1 MIDITISYDRA
12 LNQLQQ
18 LLDKAGYSMNCDV
31 ALIVVRGYPIKD
43 YVPIVDFWIFDIV
56 GKELEILDEGFNQEL
71 LPLKWVYRE
80 MVDMNGKTIT
90 LEDGFDNLYTYIDLI
105 YDKKKNDY
113 NHYMM
118 SVPFMEAIC
127 PGIFDE
133 DYFKN
138 DYYNDSLDNEFYH
151 KAKEM
156 NEYLDNVDN
165 LIKNEKNS
173 WIAFQLIKRLLR
185 IID

>member
-18 LLDKAGYSMNCDV
+18 LLGKAGYSMNCDV

-43 YVPIVDFWIFDIV
+43 YVPIVDFWIFDTV

-90 LEDGFDNLYTYIDLI
+90 LEDGFDDLYTYIDLI

-113 NHYMM
+113 NL
-118 SVPFMEAIC
+118 S
-127 PGIFDE
+127 
-133 DYFKN
+133 FK
-138 DYYNDSLDNEFYH
+138 
-151 KAKEM
+151 A
-156 NEYLDNVDN
+156 V
-165 LIKNEKNS
+165 
-173 WIAFQLIKRLLR
+173 
-185 IID
+185 